1 MYRLGMVIACMA
13 LAAGVMAR
21 DSTKELAVSLRMAAQ
36 ESVASNSADLPPA
49 VIETPVVL
57 RFEDGRGSDKA
68 TIGHGTDDDD
78 DRFPI
83 RSSVDVIQFVSDTA
97 KQVAEEW
104 GVKQA
109 AAAERTLTLRLTRF
123 YVEESNKA
131 VGSMYAAEVK
141 FAYALADKNGKK
153 LFEGISSGSARRYGR
168 ARSAENCNEVLSDS
182 LKEALANALS
192 NTTLQNAWVSGKP
205 AVSGGEGTSSE
216 SVEERLRKLDD
227 LLQKKLIT
235 KDEYDRKRAEILKDL

>member
-1 MYRLGMVIACMA
+1 MRRIGMVIFCMVV
-13 LAAGVMAR
+13 AAGAVAR
-21 DSTKELAVSLRMAAQ
+21 DSTKELTVALRMAAQ

-49 VIETPVVL
+49 VMDTPVVL
-57 RFEDGRGSDKA
+57 RVEDARGADVA
-68 TIGHGTDDDD
+68 TIGHGTNDDD

-83 RSSVDVIQFVSDTA
+83 RSSADVIQFVSDSA
-97 KQVAEEW
+97 KRVAEEW

-109 AAAERTLTLRLTRF
+109 ATADRTLTLRLTRF

-141 FAYALADKNGKK
+141 FAYSIADKSGRK

-168 ARSAENCNEVLSDS
+168 ARSADNCNEVLSDA

-192 NTTLQNAWVSGKP
+192 DTGLHNAWVTGKSS
-205 AVSGGEGTSSE
+205 AAGGKATSSE
-216 SVEERLRKLDD
+216 SVEERLRKLDE

-235 KDEYDRKRAEILKDL
+235 KDEYDKKRAEILKEL